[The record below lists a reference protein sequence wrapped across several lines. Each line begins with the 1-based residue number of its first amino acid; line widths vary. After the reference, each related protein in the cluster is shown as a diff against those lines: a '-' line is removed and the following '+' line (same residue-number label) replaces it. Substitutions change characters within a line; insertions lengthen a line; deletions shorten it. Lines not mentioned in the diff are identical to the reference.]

1 MVNVMTPRKL
11 TKVVVFIALMVST
24 ALIQYKSSSSLTSI
38 ENNRRRLALTH
49 ESAESRAGLRAKER
63 RRKRMLHHK
72 IEQRKRELWRIK
84 PVSEEEKERIS
95 RTLDD
100 KKDIWYRGKN
110 LRRADEIRDVSD
122 ELQVS
127 LNIICIGVLI
137 HLPHHTCLT

>member
-1 MVNVMTPRKL
+1 ML
-11 TKVVVFIALMVST
+11 
-24 ALIQYKSSSSLTSI
+24 
-38 ENNRRRLALTH
+38 
-49 ESAESRAGLRAKER
+49 ER
-63 RRKRMLHHK
+63 K

-110 LRRADEIRDVSD
+110 LRRADEIREVSD

-127 LNIICIGVLI
+127 LNTYYLYRSLDTSSSSYMPNII
-137 HLPHHTCLT
+137 LPFHREQESSFHKRRKMILSPSVIDQPM

>member
-1 MVNVMTPRKL
+1 MTPRKI
-11 TKVVVFIALMVST
+11 TKVVIFTALMVST

-49 ESAESRAGLRAKER
+49 ESAETRVALRTKER
-63 RRKRMLHHK
+63 RRKRMLERK

-95 RTLDD
+95 RTLDE
-100 KKDIWYRGKN
+100 KEDIWYRGKN
-110 LRRADEIRDVSD
+110 LRRADEIIEVSD

-127 LNIICIGVLI
+127 SILSHVL
-137 HLPHHTCLT
+137 C

>member
-1 MVNVMTPRKL
+1 
-11 TKVVVFIALMVST
+11 
-24 ALIQYKSSSSLTSI
+24 
-38 ENNRRRLALTH
+38 
-49 ESAESRAGLRAKER
+49 
-63 RRKRMLHHK
+63 MLHHK

-122 ELQVS
+122 ELQV
-127 LNIICIGVLI
+127 C
-137 HLPHHTCLT
+137 

>member
-49 ESAESRAGLRAKER
+49 ESAESRAALRAKER

-127 LNIICIGVLI
+127 LNIICMSLDTSSS
-137 HLPHHTCLT
+137 HTCLT